1 MSSTDLMS
9 NNSMSLGSMST
20 VLSNAPMINR
30 ELSLLKFNRRVL
42 ELAMDESMPLLER
55 LRYLCISSSNL
66 DEAFEVRVASLV
78 QQVRLGVGTRGE
90 CGMTP
95 VEQLNDVMTE
105 AHLLVADQYRVLNEV
120 LIPAMRD
127 AGIHFARRTHWN
139 KRQADWVRD
148 YFLQELAPVLT
159 PLGLDPAHPFPR
171 VLNKS
176 LNFVVTL
183 EGMDDFGRETNM
195 AVVQAPRSLPR
206 IVSMPQAIGGGAHDF
221 VFLSSMIHAH
231 VDELFPGMKV
241 TGCFQFRVTRNSDL
255 LVDVDIDEDLLE
267 VLQGGLFERNYGDAV
282 RLEVAD
288 NCPDDVADY
297 LLEKFDLTRR
307 EMFKVHGP
315 VNLSRL
321 TAVFDLVDRAEFKFA
336 PFTPGIPRE
345 LHGVEDIFAAITKH
359 RRILMHHP
367 YQAFTPVVDFI
378 LQAAND
384 PKVVAIK
391 QTLYRAGKQS
401 AIVDA
406 LEMAARAGKEVTAVI
421 ELRAR
426 FDEAANIEL
435 ATRLQKAGAYV
446 AYGIVGYKTHA
457 KMLMVVRREGEDLKR
472 FVHLGSGN
480 YHAGTA
486 RVYTDYGLLTD
497 DRLICEDVHKLFV
510 QLTGLSRGIHLKKLL
525 QSPFTLR
532 EGMIVRI
539 EREAAH
545 ARAGQ
550 PALIRAKMNALIDSS
565 IIHALYAASQAGVK
579 VELVI
584 RGICCLRPG
593 MPGLSENIQVRSLMG
608 RFLEHARVFM
618 FNNAGQNEVF
628 VSSADWMPRNLYSRV
643 EACFPIEE
651 KALRTRINEEVF
663 DLAFA
668 DNAGSW
674 ELLPSGEYQRV
685 RADKGEAVC
694 SAQAVLLGRMAQAV

>member
-1 MSSTDLMS
+1 MD
-9 NNSMSLGSMST
+9 
-20 VLSNAPMINR
+20 APMINR
-30 ELSLLKFNRRVL
+30 ELSLLNFNRRVL
-42 ELAMDESMPLLER
+42 ELAVDESIPLLER

-66 DEAFEVRVASLV
+66 DEAFEVRVASVV
-78 QQVRLGVGTRGE
+78 QQVRLAVGGAGE

-95 VEQLNDVMTE
+95 PEQLERILAE

-120 LIPAMRD
+120 LIPAMRN
-127 AGIHFARRTHWN
+127 AGIHFSRRTHWN

-183 EGMDDFGRETNM
+183 EGVDDFGRETNM

-206 IVSMPQAIGGGAHDF
+206 IVQMPPAVSGGAHDF

-255 LVDVDIDEDLLE
+255 LVDVDLDEDLLQ
-267 VLQGGLFERNYGDAV
+267 VLQGGLFERNYGGAV

-321 TAVFDLVDRAEFKFA
+321 TAVFDLVERAELKFA

-345 LHGVEDIFAAITKH
+345 LHGVEDMFAAISKH

-367 YQAFTPVVDFI
+367 YQSFTPVVDFI
-378 LQAAND
+378 RQAAND

-391 QTLYRAGKQS
+391 QTLYRTGKNS

-406 LEMAARAGKEVTAVI
+406 LEMAARNGKEVTAVI

-446 AYGIVGYKTHA
+446 AYGIVGFKTHA
-457 KMLMVVRREGEDLKR
+457 KMLMVVRREGHEMKR
-472 FVHLGSGN
+472 FVHLGTGN

-510 QLTGLSRGIHLKKLL
+510 QLTGLSRGIRLKKLL

-532 EGMIVRI
+532 EGMIERI
-539 EREAAH
+539 QREAEH
-545 ARAGQ
+545 ARAGK
-550 PALIRAKMNALIDSS
+550 PALIRAKMNSLIDGS

-579 VELVI
+579 IDLVI
-584 RGICCLRPG
+584 RGICSLRPG
-593 MPGLSENIQVRSLMG
+593 VSGLSENIRVRSLMG
-608 RFLEHARVFM
+608 RFLEHARVFS
-618 FNNAGQNEVF
+618 FHNDGQNELF
-628 VSSADWMPRNLYSRV
+628 ISSADWMPRNLYSRV
-643 EACFPIEE
+643 ETCVPIEE

-668 DNAGSW
+668 DNVGSW
-674 ELLPSGEYQRV
+674 ELQPSGEYLRV
-685 RADKGEAVC
+685 RPSEGEAVC
-694 SAQAVLLGRMAQAV
+694 SAHGILLGRMVLAE

>member
-1 MSSTDLMS
+1 MD
-9 NNSMSLGSMST
+9 
-20 VLSNAPMINR
+20 APMINR
-30 ELSLLKFNRRVL
+30 ELSLLNFNRRVL
-42 ELAMDESMPLLER
+42 ELAVDESIPLLER

-66 DEAFEVRVASLV
+66 DEAFEVRVASVV
-78 QQVRLGVGTRGE
+78 QQVRLAVGGAGE

-95 VEQLNDVMTE
+95 PEQLERILAE

-120 LIPAMRD
+120 LIPAMRN
-127 AGIHFARRTHWN
+127 AGIHFSRRTHWN

-183 EGMDDFGRETNM
+183 EGVDDFGRETNM

-206 IVSMPQAIGGGAHDF
+206 IVQMPPAVSGGAHDF

-255 LVDVDIDEDLLE
+255 LVDVDLDEDLLQ
-267 VLQGGLFERNYGDAV
+267 VLQGGLFERNYGGAV

-321 TAVFDLVDRAEFKFA
+321 TAVFDLVERAELKFA

-345 LHGVEDIFAAITKH
+345 LHGVEDMFVAISKH

-367 YQAFTPVVDFI
+367 YQSFTPVVDFI
-378 LQAAND
+378 RQAAND

-391 QTLYRAGKQS
+391 QTLYRTGKNS

-406 LEMAARAGKEVTAVI
+406 LEMAARNGKEVTAVI

-446 AYGIVGYKTHA
+446 AYGIVGFKTHA
-457 KMLMVVRREGEDLKR
+457 KMLMVVRREGHEMKR
-472 FVHLGSGN
+472 FVHLGTGN

-510 QLTGLSRGIHLKKLL
+510 QLTGLSRGIRLKKLL

-532 EGMIVRI
+532 EGMIERI
-539 EREAAH
+539 QREAEH
-545 ARAGQ
+545 ARAGK
-550 PALIRAKMNALIDSS
+550 PALIRAKMNSLIDGS

-579 VELVI
+579 IDLVI
-584 RGICCLRPG
+584 RGICSLRPG
-593 MPGLSENIQVRSLMG
+593 VSGLSENIRVRSLMG
-608 RFLEHARVFM
+608 RFLEHARVFS
-618 FNNAGQNEVF
+618 FHNDGQNELF
-628 VSSADWMPRNLYSRV
+628 ISSADWMPRNLYSRV
-643 EACFPIEE
+643 ETCVPIEE

-668 DNAGSW
+668 DNVGSW
-674 ELLPSGEYQRV
+674 ELQPSGEYLRV
-685 RADKGEAVC
+685 RPSEGEAVC
-694 SAQAVLLGRMAQAV
+694 SAHGILLGRMALAE

>member
-1 MSSTDLMS
+1 MD
-9 NNSMSLGSMST
+9 
-20 VLSNAPMINR
+20 APMINR
-30 ELSLLKFNRRVL
+30 ELSLLNFNRRVL
-42 ELAMDESMPLLER
+42 ELAVDESIPLLER

-78 QQVRLGVGTRGE
+78 QQVHLGVGGVGE

-95 VEQLNDVMTE
+95 TEQLERVLAE
-105 AHLLVADQYRVLNEV
+105 AHVLVADQYRVLNEV
-120 LIPAMRD
+120 LIPAMRA

-139 KRQADWVRD
+139 KRQSDWVRD

-183 EGMDDFGRETNM
+183 EGLDDFGRETNM

-206 IVSMPQAIGGGAHDF
+206 IVPMPPEISGGEHDF

-255 LVDVDIDEDLLE
+255 LVDVDLDEDLLQ
-267 VLQGGLFERNYGDAV
+267 VLQGGLFERNFGGAV

-288 NCPDDVADY
+288 NCPDEVADY

-321 TAVFDLVDRAEFKFA
+321 TAVFDLVERAEFKFA

-345 LHGVEDIFAAITKH
+345 LHGVEDMFAAITKH

-367 YQAFTPVVDFI
+367 YQSFTPVVDFI
-378 LQAAND
+378 RQAAND

-391 QTLYRAGKQS
+391 QTLYRTGKNS

-406 LEMAARAGKEVTAVI
+406 LEMAARNGKEVTAVI

-446 AYGIVGYKTHA
+446 AYGIVGFKTHA
-457 KMLMVVRREGEDLKR
+457 KMLMVVRREGHEMKR

-486 RVYTDYGLLTD
+486 RVYTDYGVLTD
-497 DRLICEDVHKLFV
+497 DRMICEDVHKLFV
-510 QLTGLSRGIHLKKLL
+510 QLTGLSRGIRLKKLL

-532 EGMIVRI
+532 EGMIERI
-539 EREAAH
+539 QREAEH
-545 ARAGQ
+545 ARAGK
-550 PALIRAKMNALIDSS
+550 PARIRAKMNSLIDSS
-565 IIHALYAASQAGVK
+565 IIYALYEASQAGVI
-579 VELVI
+579 VELVV
-584 RGICCLRPG
+584 RGICSLRPG
-593 MPGLSENIQVRSLMG
+593 VPGLSENIKVRSLMG
-608 RFLEHARVFM
+608 RFLEHARVFS
-618 FNNAGQNEVF
+618 FLNDGANELF
-628 VSSADWMPRNLYSRV
+628 ISSADWMPRNLYSRV
-643 EACFPIEE
+643 ETCVPIEE

-668 DNAGSW
+668 DNVGSW
-674 ELLPSGEYQRV
+674 ELQASGEYVRV
-685 RADKGEAVC
+685 RPVEGEALC
-694 SAQAVLLGRMAQAV
+694 SVQAILLGRMAQAE

>member
-1 MSSTDLMS
+1 MD
-9 NNSMSLGSMST
+9 
-20 VLSNAPMINR
+20 APMINR
-30 ELSLLKFNRRVL
+30 ELSLLNFNRRVL
-42 ELAMDESMPLLER
+42 ELAVDESIPLLER

-66 DEAFEVRVASLV
+66 DEAFEVRVASVV
-78 QQVRLGVGTRGE
+78 QQVRLAVGGAGE

-95 VEQLNDVMTE
+95 PEQLERILAE

-120 LIPAMRD
+120 LIPTMRN
-127 AGIHFARRTHWN
+127 AGIHFSRRTHWN

-183 EGMDDFGRETNM
+183 EGVDDFGRETNM

-206 IVSMPQAIGGGAHDF
+206 IVQMPPAVSGGAHDF

-255 LVDVDIDEDLLE
+255 LVDVDLDEDLLQ
-267 VLQGGLFERNYGDAV
+267 VLQGGLFERNYGGAV

-321 TAVFDLVDRAEFKFA
+321 TAVFDLVERAELKFA

-345 LHGVEDIFAAITKH
+345 LHGVEDMFAAISKH

-367 YQAFTPVVDFI
+367 YQSFTPVVDFI
-378 LQAAND
+378 RQAAND

-391 QTLYRAGKQS
+391 QTLYRTGKNS

-406 LEMAARAGKEVTAVI
+406 LEMAARNGKEVTAVI

-446 AYGIVGYKTHA
+446 AYGIVGFKTHA
-457 KMLMVVRREGEDLKR
+457 KMLMVVRREGHEMKR
-472 FVHLGSGN
+472 FVHLGTGN

-510 QLTGLSRGIHLKKLL
+510 QLTGLSRGIRLKKLL

-532 EGMIVRI
+532 EGMIERI
-539 EREAAH
+539 QREAEH
-545 ARAGQ
+545 ARAGK
-550 PALIRAKMNALIDSS
+550 PALIRAKMNSLIDGS

-579 VELVI
+579 IDLVI
-584 RGICCLRPG
+584 RGICSLRPG
-593 MPGLSENIQVRSLMG
+593 VSGLSENIRVRSLMG
-608 RFLEHARVFM
+608 RFLEHARVFS
-618 FNNAGQNEVF
+618 FHNDGQNELF
-628 VSSADWMPRNLYSRV
+628 ISSADWMPRNLYSRV
-643 EACFPIEE
+643 ETCVPIEE

-668 DNAGSW
+668 DNVGSW
-674 ELLPSGEYQRV
+674 ELQPSGEYLRV
-685 RADKGEAVC
+685 RPSEGEAVC
-694 SAQAVLLGRMAQAV
+694 SAHGILLGRMALAE

>member
-1 MSSTDLMS
+1 MTTEQANQITPSS
-9 NNSMSLGSMST
+9 
-20 VLSNAPMINR
+20 SNAATMINR
-30 ELSLLKFNRRVL
+30 ELSLLNFNRRVL
-42 ELAMDESMPLLER
+42 ELAVDESIPLLER

-78 QQVRLGVGTRGE
+78 QQVRMAVGGLGE

-95 VEQLNDVMTE
+95 PEQLERVLGE
-105 AHLLVADQYRVLNEV
+105 AHSLVADQYRVLNEV
-120 LIPAMRD
+120 LIPAMRES
-127 AGIHFARRTHWN
+127 GIHFSRRTHWN

-183 EGMDDFGRETNM
+183 EGLDDFGRETNM

-206 IVSMPQAIGGGAHDF
+206 IVQMPSALSSGAHDF

-255 LVDVDIDEDLLE
+255 LVDVDLDEDLLQ

-297 LLEKFDLTRR
+297 LLEKFALTRR

-321 TAVFDLVDRAEFKFA
+321 TAVFDLVDRAELKF
-336 PFTPGIPRE
+336 PSFTPGIPRE
-345 LHGVEDIFAAITKH
+345 LHGVEDMFAAISKH

-367 YQAFTPVVDFI
+367 YQSFTSVVDFI
-378 LQAAND
+378 RQAAND
-384 PKVVAIK
+384 PKVMAIK
-391 QTLYRAGKQS
+391 QTLYRTGKNS

-406 LEMAARAGKEVTAVI
+406 LEMAARNGKEVTAVI

-426 FDEAANIEL
+426 FDEAANIEM

-446 AYGIVGYKTHA
+446 AYGIVGFKTHA
-457 KMLMVVRREGEDLKR
+457 KMLMVVRREGEEMKR
-472 FVHLGSGN
+472 YVHLGTGN

-510 QLTGLSRGIHLKKLL
+510 QLTGLSRGIRLRKLL

-532 EGMIVRI
+532 EGMIERI
-539 EREAAH
+539 QREAEH
-545 ARAGQ
+545 ARAGK
-550 PALIRAKMNALIDSS
+550 PALIRAKMNSLIDAS
-565 IIHALYAASQAGVK
+565 IIHALYAASIAGVK

-584 RGICCLRPG
+584 RGICSLRPG
-593 MPGLSENIQVRSLMG
+593 VAGLSENIRVRSLMG
-608 RFLEHARVFM
+608 RFLEHARVFS
-618 FNNAGQNEVF
+618 FHNDGQNELF
-628 VSSADWMPRNLYSRV
+628 ISSADWMPRNLYSRV
-643 EACFPIEE
+643 ETCVPIEE

-663 DLAFA
+663 DFAFA
-668 DNAGSW
+668 DNVGSW
-674 ELLPSGEYQRV
+674 ELQASGEYLRV
-685 RADKGEAVC
+685 RPAEGEALF
-694 SAQAVLLGRMAQAV
+694 SAHATLLGRMALAEQE

>member
-1 MSSTDLMS
+1 MD
-9 NNSMSLGSMST
+9 
-20 VLSNAPMINR
+20 APMINR
-30 ELSLLKFNRRVL
+30 ELSLLNFNRRVL
-42 ELAMDESMPLLER
+42 ELAVDESIPLLER

-78 QQVRLGVGTRGE
+78 QQVRLAVGGAGE

-95 VEQLNDVMTE
+95 PEQLERILAE

-120 LIPAMRD
+120 LIPAMRNV
-127 AGIHFARRTHWN
+127 GIHFARRTHWN

-148 YFLQELAPVLT
+148 YFLHELAPVLT

-183 EGMDDFGRETNM
+183 EGVDDFGRETNM

-206 IVSMPQAIGGGAHDF
+206 IVPMPPVVSGGAHDF

-255 LVDVDIDEDLLE
+255 LVDVDLDEDLLQ
-267 VLQGGLFERNYGDAV
+267 VLQGGLFERNYGGAV

-321 TAVFDLVDRAEFKFA
+321 TAVFDLVERAELKFA

-345 LHGVEDIFAAITKH
+345 LHGVEDMFAAISKH

-367 YQAFTPVVDFI
+367 YQSFTPVVDFI
-378 LQAAND
+378 RQAAND

-391 QTLYRAGKQS
+391 QTLYRTGKNS

-406 LEMAARAGKEVTAVI
+406 LEMAARNGKEVTAVI

-426 FDEAANIEL
+426 FDEAANIEM

-446 AYGIVGYKTHA
+446 AYGIVGFKTHA
-457 KMLMVVRREGEDLKR
+457 KMLMVVRREGEEMKR
-472 FVHLGSGN
+472 YVHLGTGN

-510 QLTGLSRGIHLKKLL
+510 QLTGLSRGIRLRKLL

-532 EGMIVRI
+532 EGMIERI
-539 EREAAH
+539 QRETEH
-545 ARAGQ
+545 ARAGK
-550 PALIRAKMNALIDSS
+550 PALIRAKMNSLIDGS

-579 VELVI
+579 IDLVI
-584 RGICCLRPG
+584 RGICSLRPG
-593 MPGLSENIQVRSLMG
+593 VSGLSENIRVRSLMG
-608 RFLEHARVFM
+608 RFLEHARVFS
-618 FNNAGQNEVF
+618 FHNDGQNELF
-628 VSSADWMPRNLYSRV
+628 ISSADWMPRNLYSRV
-643 EACFPIEE
+643 ETCVPIEE

-668 DNAGSW
+668 DNVGSW
-674 ELLPSGEYQRV
+674 ELQPGGEYLRV
-685 RADKGEAVC
+685 RPSDGEAVC
-694 SAQAVLLGRMAQAV
+694 SAQGILLGRMAQTE

>member
-1 MSSTDLMS
+1 MTNPKLTSPVMDTPVEPS
-9 NNSMSLGSMST
+9 
-20 VLSNAPMINR
+20 MINR
-30 ELSLLKFNRRVL
+30 ELSLLNFNRRVL
-42 ELAMDESMPLLER
+42 ELAVDESIPLLER

-78 QQVRLGVGTRGE
+78 QQVHLGVGGVGE

-95 VEQLNDVMTE
+95 PEQLERVLAE

-127 AGIHFARRTHWN
+127 AGIHFARRTHWS

-176 LNFVVTL
+176 LNFVITL
-183 EGMDDFGRETNM
+183 EGLDDFGRETNM

-206 IVSMPQAIGGGAHDF
+206 IVPMPQTVGGGAHDF

-255 LVDVDIDEDLLE
+255 LVDVDLDEDLLQ
-267 VLQGGLFERNYGDAV
+267 VLQGGLFERNYGGAV

-321 TAVFDLVDRAEFKFA
+321 TAVFDLVDCAEFKFA

-359 RRILMHHP
+359 RRILIHHP
-367 YQAFTPVVDFI
+367 YQSFTPVVDFI
-378 LQAAND
+378 RQAAND

-391 QTLYRAGKQS
+391 QTLYRTGKNS

-406 LEMAARAGKEVTAVI
+406 LEMAARNGKEVTAVI

-446 AYGIVGYKTHA
+446 AYGIVGFKTHA
-457 KMLMVVRREGEDLKR
+457 KMLMVVRREGHEMKR
-472 FVHLGSGN
+472 FVHLGTGN

-486 RVYTDYGLLTD
+486 RVYTDYGVFTD
-497 DRLICEDVHKLFV
+497 DRMICEDVHKLFV
-510 QLTGLSRGIHLKKLL
+510 QLTGLSRGIRLKKLL

-532 EGMIVRI
+532 EGMIERI
-539 EREAAH
+539 QREAEH
-545 ARAGQ
+545 ARAGK
-550 PALIRAKMNALIDSS
+550 PALIRAKMNSLIDSS

-584 RGICCLRPG
+584 RGICSLRPG
-593 MPGLSENIQVRSLMG
+593 VPGLSENIKVRSLMG
-608 RFLEHARVFM
+608 RFLEHARVFS
-618 FNNAGQNEVF
+618 FLNDGQTELYI
-628 VSSADWMPRNLYSRV
+628 SSADWMPRNLYSRV
-643 EACFPIEE
+643 ETCVPIEE

-668 DNAGSW
+668 DNVGSW
-674 ELLPSGEYQRV
+674 ELQTSGEYVRV
-685 RADKGEAVC
+685 RPSEGEALC
-694 SAQAVLLGRMAQAV
+694 SAHAILLARMEHKE

>member
-1 MSSTDLMS
+1 MTTSR
-9 NNSMSLGSMST
+9 T
-20 VLSNAPMINR
+20 VPTPHETPADATMINR
-30 ELSLLKFNRRVL
+30 ELSLLNFNRRVL
-42 ELAMDESMPLLER
+42 DMAVDESVPLLER

-78 QQVRLGVGTRGE
+78 QQVRLGVSVVGE

-95 VEQLNDVMTE
+95 AEQLERVLSE
-105 AHLLVADQYRVLNEV
+105 AHALVADQYRVLNEV
-120 LIPAMRD
+120 LIPAMRA

-139 KRQADWVRD
+139 KRQVEWVQD
-148 YFLQELAPVLT
+148 YFREELAPVLT

-183 EGMDDFGRETNM
+183 EGLDDFGRETNM

-206 IVSMPQAIGGGAHDF
+206 IVPMPQSISGGEHDF

-255 LVDVDIDEDLLE
+255 AVDVDLDEDLLQ
-267 VLQGGLFERNYGDAV
+267 VLQGGLYERNYGDAV

-288 NCPDDVADY
+288 NCPDAVADY
-297 LLEKFDLTRR
+297 LLEKFALTRR

-321 TAVFDLVDRAEFKFA
+321 TAVYDLVDVPAFKFQ
-336 PFTPGIPRE
+336 PFVPGLPRE
-345 LHGVEDIFAAITKH
+345 LHGVDDLFAAISKH

-378 LQAAND
+378 RQAAVD

-391 QTLYRAGKQS
+391 QTLYRSGKNS

-406 LEMAARAGKEVTAVI
+406 LEMAARNGKEVTAVI

-426 FDEAANIEL
+426 FDEAANIEM

-446 AYGIVGYKTHA
+446 SYGIIGYKTHA
-457 KMLMVVRREGEDLKR
+457 KMLMVVRREGKEMKR
-472 FVHLGSGN
+472 YVHLATGN

-486 RVYTDYGLLTD
+486 RVYTDYGLFTD
-497 DRLICEDVHKLFV
+497 DKLICEDVHKLFV
-510 QLTGLSRGIHLKKLL
+510 QLTGLSRGIRLRKLL

-532 EGMIVRI
+532 EGMIERI
-539 EREAAH
+539 QREAEH
-545 ARAGQ
+545 ARAGK
-550 PALIRAKMNALIDSS
+550 PAWIRAKMNSLIDSS
-565 IIHALYAASQAGVK
+565 IIHALYAAAQAGVK
-579 VELVI
+579 IDLVV
-584 RGICCLRPG
+584 RGICSLRPG
-593 MPGLSENIQVRSLMG
+593 VPGLSENIRVRSLMG
-608 RFLEHARVFM
+608 RFLEHSRVFS
-618 FNNAGQNEVF
+618 FCNDGQNELF
-628 VSSADWMPRNLYSRV
+628 ISSADWMPRNLYSRV
-643 EACFPIEE
+643 ETCVPIEE
-651 KALRTRINEEVF
+651 KALRARIQQEVF

-668 DNAGSW
+668 DNMGTW
-674 ELLPSGEYQRV
+674 ELQPTGEYLRVSPQSGET
-685 RADKGEAVC
+685 AC
-694 SAQAVLLGRMAQAV
+694 SVQAELLARMAQAE

>member
-1 MSSTDLMS
+1 MD
-9 NNSMSLGSMST
+9 
-20 VLSNAPMINR
+20 APMINR
-30 ELSLLKFNRRVL
+30 ELSLLNFNRRVL
-42 ELAMDESMPLLER
+42 ELAVDESIPLLER

-66 DEAFEVRVASLV
+66 DEAFEVRVASVV
-78 QQVRLGVGTRGE
+78 QQVRLAVGGAGE
-90 CGMTP
+90 SGMTP
-95 VEQLNDVMTE
+95 PEQLERILAE

-120 LIPAMRD
+120 LIPTMRN
-127 AGIHFARRTHWN
+127 AGIHFSRRTHWN

-183 EGMDDFGRETNM
+183 EGVDDFGRETNM

-206 IVSMPQAIGGGAHDF
+206 IVQMPPAVSGGAHDF

-255 LVDVDIDEDLLE
+255 LVDVDLDEDLLQ
-267 VLQGGLFERNYGDAV
+267 VLQGGLFERNYGGAV

-321 TAVFDLVDRAEFKFA
+321 TAVFDLVERAELKFA

-345 LHGVEDIFAAITKH
+345 LHGVEDMFVAISKH

-367 YQAFTPVVDFI
+367 YQSFTPVVDFI
-378 LQAAND
+378 RQAAND

-391 QTLYRAGKQS
+391 QTLYRTGKNS

-406 LEMAARAGKEVTAVI
+406 LEMAARNGKEVTAVI

-446 AYGIVGYKTHA
+446 AYGIVGFKTHA
-457 KMLMVVRREGEDLKR
+457 KMLMVVRREGHEMKR
-472 FVHLGSGN
+472 FVHLGTGN

-510 QLTGLSRGIHLKKLL
+510 QLTGLSRGIRLKKLL

-532 EGMIVRI
+532 EGMIERI
-539 EREAAH
+539 QREAEH
-545 ARAGQ
+545 ARAGK
-550 PALIRAKMNALIDSS
+550 PALIRAKMNSLIDGS

-579 VELVI
+579 IDLVI
-584 RGICCLRPG
+584 RGICSLRPG
-593 MPGLSENIQVRSLMG
+593 VSGLSENIRVRSLMG
-608 RFLEHARVFM
+608 RFLEHARVFS
-618 FNNAGQNEVF
+618 FHNDGQNELF
-628 VSSADWMPRNLYSRV
+628 ISSADWMPRNLYSRV
-643 EACFPIEE
+643 ETCVPIEE

-663 DLAFA
+663 ELAFA
-668 DNAGSW
+668 DNVGSW
-674 ELLPSGEYQRV
+674 ELQPSGEYLRV
-685 RADKGEAVC
+685 RPSEGEAVC
-694 SAQAVLLGRMAQAV
+694 SAHGILLGRMVLAE

>member
-1 MSSTDLMS
+1 MTTMQP
-9 NNSMSLGSMST
+9 T
-20 VLSNAPMINR
+20 QATPPAPSAAAIINR
-30 ELSLLKFNRRVL
+30 ELSLLNFNRRVL
-42 ELAMDESMPLLER
+42 ELAVDESIPLLER

-66 DEAFEVRVASLV
+66 DEAFEVRVPSLV
-78 QQVRLGVGTRGE
+78 QQVRLALGGVGE

-95 VEQLNDVMTE
+95 SEQLERILAE

-120 LIPAMRD
+120 LIPAMRES
-127 AGIHFARRTHWN
+127 GIHFSRRTHWN
-139 KRQADWVRD
+139 KRQADWVRE

-183 EGMDDFGRETNM
+183 EGLDDFGRETNM

-206 IVSMPQAIGGGAHDF
+206 IVQMPPAVSGGAHDF

-255 LVDVDIDEDLLE
+255 LVDVDLDEDLLQ

-297 LLEKFDLTRR
+297 LLEKFNLTRR

-321 TAVFDLVDRAEFKFA
+321 TAVFDLVDRAEFKF
-336 PFTPGIPRE
+336 PSFTPGIPRE
-345 LHGVEDIFAAITKH
+345 LHGVEDIFAAINKH

-367 YQAFTPVVDFI
+367 YQSFTSVVDFI
-378 LQAAND
+378 RQAAND
-384 PKVVAIK
+384 PKVMAIK
-391 QTLYRAGKQS
+391 QTLYRTGKSS

-406 LEMAARAGKEVTAVI
+406 LEMAARNGKEVTAVI

-426 FDEAANIEL
+426 FDEAANIEM

-446 AYGIVGYKTHA
+446 AYGIVGFKTHA
-457 KMLMVVRREGEDLKR
+457 KMLMVVRREGEEMKR
-472 FVHLGSGN
+472 YVHLGTGN

-510 QLTGLSRGIHLKKLL
+510 QLTGLSRGIRLRKLL

-532 EGMIVRI
+532 EGMIERI
-539 EREAAH
+539 EREAEH
-545 ARAGQ
+545 ARAGK
-550 PALIRAKMNALIDSS
+550 PALIRAKMNSLIDTS
-565 IIHALYAASQAGVK
+565 IIHVLYAASQAGVK

-584 RGICCLRPG
+584 RGICSLRPG
-593 MPGLSENIQVRSLMG
+593 VPGLSENIRVRSLMG
-608 RFLEHARVFM
+608 RFLEHARVFS
-618 FNNAGQNEVF
+618 FLNDGQNDLF
-628 VSSADWMPRNLYSRV
+628 ISSADWMPRNLYSRV
-643 EACFPIEE
+643 ETCVPIEE

-663 DLAFA
+663 DFAFA
-668 DNAGSW
+668 DNVGSW
-674 ELLPSGEYQRV
+674 ELQASGEYLRV
-685 RADKGEAVC
+685 RPAQGEALF
-694 SAQAVLLGRMAQAV
+694 SAHAALLGRMALAE